1 MDDYKAPSGEEAIL
15 LSGWKDTAY
24 DTNANKKLKNIEK
37 KLKMQYLCFIS
48 TKLNSKS
55 GQIKGLDV
63 SFQMPS
69 IAKIFD
75 MVKYFKK

>member
-37 KLKMQYLCFIS
+37 KLKMPYLYFIS
-48 TKLNSKS
+48 TKLDSKS
-55 GQIKGLDV
+55 GKIKGLDV
-63 SFQMPS
+63 TFQMHS
-69 IAKIFD
+69 IANIFD
-75 MVKYFKK
+75 IVVYLKN